1 MPFERDRRL
10 RGNAAKLRF
19 GDYPMPKPVVAIV
32 GKPNVGKSALFNR
45 LVGRRVSIVD
55 ETPGVT
61 RDRVMAEVDLLG
73 RKVILFDTGGIDPTL
88 EDELMARVVD
98 QVKIAIDEADVI
110 VFMVDGREEPTVTDL
125 EIAEMLRKSGKPIIF
140 VANKI
145 DEPSTPMAEFWEL
158 RLGAPL
164 PISALHGR
172 NVDKL
177 KAAIVDELPPPT
189 PDEFLPT
196 EWEDAIKVAIVGR
209 PNVGKSSLLNAI
221 LGEER
226 VIVSPIPGTT
236 RDAIDTPFE
245 WRGRK
250 FILIDT
256 AGIRR
261 KSQIRAPLEYYAM
274 VRAFGAIDRSD
285 VVVLVIDG
293 VEGVTR
299 QDARIGGY
307 AHEQGK
313 PTVIVVSKWDLV
325 RGKLE
330 EDAASP
336 SQLKRR
342 EKLLQSDFANF
353 LKQELWFLHYAP
365 VLYTSAVKRWNVEAI
380 LEQVVYCYEQSRK
393 RITTGV
399 LNRSLR
405 QIIGEHPPPSDG
417 KRQLKIYYAT
427 QPEVAPPTF
436 VLFVNDPDLVEDS
449 YLRFLEKRLRA
460 LFQWDGTPFRWVV
473 RSSHERK
480 GEDES

>member
-1 MPFERDRRL
+1 
-10 RGNAAKLRF
+10 
-19 GDYPMPKPVVAIV
+19 MPKPVVAIV

-45 LVGRRVSIVD
+45 LVGRRVAIVD

-61 RDRVMAEVDLLG
+61 RDRVMAEIDLLG

-110 VFMVDGREEPTVTDL
+110 VFMVDGREEPTITDH
-125 EIAEMLRKSGKPIIF
+125 EIAEMLRKSGKPIVF

-145 DEPSTPMAEFWEL
+145 DEPSTPIAEFWEL

-177 KAAIVDELPPPT
+177 KSAIVDELPPPA
-189 PDEFLPT
+189 PDEFLT
-196 EWEDAIKVAIVGR
+196 AEWQDAIKIAIVGR

-245 WRGRK
+245 WQGRK

-285 VVVLVIDG
+285 VVILVIDG

-313 PTVIVVSKWDLV
+313 PTVIVVSKWDLICH
-325 RGKLE
+325 KLKE
-330 EDAASP
+330 ESATPA
-336 SQLKRR
+336 QLRR
-342 EKLLQSDFANF
+342 HEKLLQSDFANF
-353 LKQELWFLHYAP
+353 LQQELWFLYYAP
-365 VLYTSAVKRWNVEAI
+365 ILYTSAVERWNVELI
-380 LEQVVYCYEQSRK
+380 LKQALYCYEQSRK
-393 RITTGV
+393 RIATGT
-399 LNRSLR
+399 LNKTLR

-417 KRQLKIYYAT
+417 KKQLKIYYAT
-427 QPEVAPPTF
+427 QPEVEPPTF
-436 VLFVNDPDLVEDS
+436 VLFVNDPDLLQEG
-449 YLRFLEKRLRA
+449 YLRFLEKRLRKI
-460 LFQWDGTPFRWVV
+460 FQWDGTPFKWLI
-473 RSSHERK
+473 RSSHNHGSE
-480 GEDES
+480 EAH

>member
-1 MPFERDRRL
+1 
-10 RGNAAKLRF
+10 
-19 GDYPMPKPVVAIV
+19 MPKPVVAIV

-45 LVGRRVSIVD
+45 LVGRRVAIVD

-61 RDRVMAEVDLLG
+61 RDRVMAEIDLLG

-110 VFMVDGREEPTVTDL
+110 VFMVDGREEPTITDH
-125 EIAEMLRKSGKPIIF
+125 EIAEMLRKSGKPIVF

-145 DEPSTPMAEFWEL
+145 DEPSTPIAEFWEL

-177 KAAIVDELPPPT
+177 KSAIVDELPPPA
-189 PDEFLPT
+189 PDEFLT
-196 EWEDAIKVAIVGR
+196 AEWQDAIKIAIVGR

-226 VIVSPIPGTT
+226 VIVSSIPGTT

-245 WRGRK
+245 WQGRK

-285 VVVLVIDG
+285 VVILVIDG

-313 PTVIVVSKWDLV
+313 PTVIVVSKWDLICH
-325 RGKLE
+325 KLKE
-330 EDAASP
+330 ESATPA
-336 SQLKRR
+336 QLRR
-342 EKLLQSDFANF
+342 HEKLLQSDFANF
-353 LKQELWFLHYAP
+353 LQQELWFLYYAP
-365 VLYTSAVKRWNVEAI
+365 ILYTSAVERWNVELI
-380 LEQVVYCYEQSRK
+380 LKQALYCYEQSRK
-393 RITTGV
+393 RIATGT
-399 LNRSLR
+399 LNKTLR

-417 KRQLKIYYAT
+417 KKQLKIYYAT
-427 QPEVAPPTF
+427 QPEVEPPTF
-436 VLFVNDPDLVEDS
+436 VLFVNDPDLLQEG
-449 YLRFLEKRLRA
+449 YLRFLEKRLRKI
-460 LFQWDGTPFRWVV
+460 FQWDGTPFKWLI
-473 RSSHERK
+473 RSSHNHGSE
-480 GEDES
+480 EAH

>member
-1 MPFERDRRL
+1 
-10 RGNAAKLRF
+10 
-19 GDYPMPKPVVAIV
+19 MPKPVVAIV

-45 LVGRRVSIVD
+45 LVGRRVAIVD

-61 RDRVMAEVDLLG
+61 RDRVMAEIDLLG

-98 QVKIAIDEADVI
+98 QVKIAVDEADVI
-110 VFMVDGREEPTVTDL
+110 VFMVDGREEPTITDH
-125 EIAEMLRKSGKPIIF
+125 EIAEMLRKSGKPIVF

-145 DEPSTPMAEFWEL
+145 DEPSTPMSEFWEL

-177 KAAIVDELPPPT
+177 KSAIVDELPPPA
-189 PDEFLPT
+189 PDEFLPA
-196 EWEDAIKVAIVGR
+196 EWQDAIKIAIVGR

-245 WRGRK
+245 WQGRK

-285 VVVLVIDG
+285 VVILVIDG

-325 RGKLE
+325 RKKLE
-330 EDAASP
+330 EESATPA
-336 SQLKRR
+336 QLRRR

-353 LKQELWFLHYAP
+353 LQQELWFLYYAP
-365 VLYTSAVKRWNVEAI
+365 VLYTSAVERWNVEAV
-380 LEQVVYCYEQSRK
+380 LEQALYCYEQSHK

-399 LNRSLR
+399 LNRALR
-405 QIIGEHPPPSDG
+405 QIIGEQPPPSDG
-417 KRQLKIYYAT
+417 RKQLKIYYAT

-436 VLFVNDPDLVEDS
+436 VLFVNDPELVKDS
-449 YLRFLEKRLRA
+449 YLRFLEKRLRT
-460 LFQWDGTPFRWVV
+460 LFNWDGTPFRWLV
-473 RSSHERK
+473 RPSHKRA
-480 GEDES
+480 ESDGS

>member
-1 MPFERDRRL
+1 
-10 RGNAAKLRF
+10 
-19 GDYPMPKPVVAIV
+19 MPKPVVAIV

-45 LVGRRVSIVD
+45 LVGRRVAIVD

-61 RDRVMAEVDLLG
+61 RDRVMAEIDLLG

-110 VFMVDGREEPTVTDL
+110 VFMVDGREEPTITDH
-125 EIAEMLRKSGKPIIF
+125 EIAEMLRKSGKPIVF

-145 DEPSTPMAEFWEL
+145 DEPSTPMSEFWEL

-177 KAAIVDELPPPT
+177 KSAIVDELPPPA
-189 PDEFLPT
+189 PDEFLPA
-196 EWEDAIKVAIVGR
+196 EWQDAIKIAIVGR

-245 WRGRK
+245 WQGRK

-285 VVVLVIDG
+285 VVILVIDG

-313 PTVIVVSKWDLV
+313 PTVIVVSKWDLICH
-325 RGKLE
+325 KLKE
-330 EDAASP
+330 ESATPA
-336 SQLKRR
+336 QLRR
-342 EKLLQSDFANF
+342 HEKLLQSDFANF
-353 LKQELWFLHYAP
+353 LQQELWFLYYAP
-365 VLYTSAVKRWNVEAI
+365 ILYTSAVERWNVELI
-380 LEQVVYCYEQSRK
+380 LKQALYCYEQSRK
-393 RITTGV
+393 RIATGT
-399 LNRSLR
+399 LNKTLR

-417 KRQLKIYYAT
+417 KKQLKIYYAT
-427 QPEVAPPTF
+427 QPEVEPPTF
-436 VLFVNDPDLVEDS
+436 VLFVNDPDLLQEG
-449 YLRFLEKRLRA
+449 YLRFLEKRLRKI
-460 LFQWDGTPFRWVV
+460 FQWDGTPFKWLI
-473 RSSHERK
+473 RSSHNHGSE
-480 GEDES
+480 EAH

>member
-1 MPFERDRRL
+1 
-10 RGNAAKLRF
+10 
-19 GDYPMPKPVVAIV
+19 MPKPVVAIV

-45 LVGRRVSIVD
+45 LVGRRISIVD

-61 RDRVMAEVDLLG
+61 RDRVMAEVEILG

-88 EDELMARVVD
+88 EDELAARVAD
-98 QVKIAIDEADVI
+98 QVKIAVDEADVI
-110 VFMVDGREEPTVTDL
+110 VFMVDGREEPTRTDL
-125 EIAEMLRKSGKPIIF
+125 EIAEMLRKAGKPIVF
-140 VANKI
+140 VANKL
-145 DEPSTPMAEFWEL
+145 DTPSTPMAEFWEL
-158 RLGAPL
+158 RLGEPI

-172 NVDKL
+172 NIDKL
-177 KAAIVDELPPPT
+177 KSVIVDELPPST
-189 PDEFLPT
+189 PDEFLPE

-209 PNVGKSSLLNAI
+209 PNVGKSALLNAI

-236 RDAIDTPFE
+236 RDAVDTNFE
-245 WRGRK
+245 WKGKK

-256 AGIRR
+256 AGIKR
-261 KSQIRAPLEYYAM
+261 KSQIRANLEYYAM
-274 VRAFGAIDRSD
+274 VRSFGAIDRSD

-325 RGKLE
+325 QSKLSE
-330 EDAASP
+330 ETASP
-336 SQLKRR
+336 ARMKRL
-342 EKLLQSDFANF
+342 EKLLQNDFASF
-353 LKQELWFLHYAP
+353 LKEELCFLYYAP
-365 VLYTSAVKRWNVEAI
+365 VVYTSAVKRWNIEAV
-380 LEQVVYCYEQSRK
+380 LEQVIYCYEQSRK

-399 LNRSLR
+399 LNRTLS

-417 KRQLKIYYAT
+417 QRQLKIYYAT

-436 VLFVNDPDLVEDS
+436 VLFVNHTDLVKES
-449 YLRFLEKRLRA
+449 YLRFLEKRLKD
-460 LFQWDGTPFRWVV
+460 LFQWDGTPFRWVIK
-473 RSSHERK
+473 SSHK
-480 GEDES
+480 QPKDN

>member
-1 MPFERDRRL
+1 
-10 RGNAAKLRF
+10 
-19 GDYPMPKPVVAIV
+19 MPKPVVAIV

-45 LVGRRVSIVD
+45 LVGKRIAIVD

-61 RDRVMAEVDLLG
+61 RDRVMAEAELLG
-73 RKVILFDTGGIDPTL
+73 RRVLLFDTGGIDPSL
-88 EDELMARVVD
+88 EDELMVRVVD
-98 QVKIAIDEADVI
+98 QVELAIEEADVI
-110 VFMVDGREEPTVTDL
+110 VFMVDGREEPTQTDM
-125 EIAEMLRKSGKPIIF
+125 EIAQMLRKSGKPIVL

-145 DEPSTPMAEFWEL
+145 DTEKTPMAEFWEL
-158 RLGAPL
+158 RLGEPL

-172 NVDKL
+172 NVEKL
-177 KAAIVDELPPPT
+177 KAAIVDELPPLT
-189 PDEFLPT
+189 PDEFLPD
-196 EWEDAIKVAIVGR
+196 EWQDAIRIAIVGR

-245 WRGRK
+245 WQGRK

-261 KSQIRAPLEYYAM
+261 KTQIRAPLEYYAM
-274 VRAFGAIDRSD
+274 VRSFGAIDRSH

-313 PTVIVVSKWDLV
+313 PVVLVISKWDLV
-325 RGKLE
+325 QGKLE
-330 EDAASP
+330 EEAASP
-336 SQLKRR
+336 SQLRRR
-342 EKLLQSDFANF
+342 EKLLQDDFARF
-353 LKQELWFLHYAP
+353 LQQELWFLSYAP
-365 VLYTSAVKRWNVEAI
+365 VLYTSATLRWNVEAV
-380 LEQVVYCYEQSRK
+380 LEKAVHCYEQSRR
-393 RITTGV
+393 RIPTGQ
-399 LNRSLR
+399 LNRLLR
-405 QIIGEHPPPSDG
+405 QIVGEQSPPNNL
-417 KRQLKIYYAT
+417 RIYYAT

-436 VLFVNDPDLVEDS
+436 VLFVNNRELLTES

-460 LFQWDGTPFRWVV
+460 VLQWEGTPFQWIV

-480 GEDES
+480 DGEDE

>member
-1 MPFERDRRL
+1 
-10 RGNAAKLRF
+10 
-19 GDYPMPKPVVAIV
+19 MPKPVVAIV

-45 LVGRRVSIVD
+45 LAGRRIAIVD

-61 RDRVMAEVDLLG
+61 RDRVMAEADLLG

-88 EDELMARVVD
+88 DDQLMNCVLD
-98 QVKIAIDEADVI
+98 QVKIAIDDADVI
-110 VFMVDGREEPTVTDL
+110 VFLVDGLEGLTRTDL
-125 EIAEMLRKSGKPIIF
+125 EIAEMLRKSGKPIVF
-140 VANKI
+140 AANKI
-145 DEPSTPMAEFWEL
+145 DTSSTPMAEFWEL
-158 RLGAPL
+158 RMGAPL

-177 KAAIVDELPPPT
+177 KAAIVEKLPPPT
-189 PDEFLPT
+189 PDELLPEEWT
-196 EWEDAIKVAIVGR
+196 EAIKVAIVGR
-209 PNVGKSSLLNAI
+209 PNVGKSSLLNAL

-245 WRGRK
+245 WQGHK

-274 VRAFGAIDRSD
+274 VRAFGAIDRCD

-293 VEGVTR
+293 VEGVTH

-313 PTVIVVSKWDLV
+313 PTILVVSKWDLV

-330 EDAASP
+330 EETANPA
-336 SQLKRR
+336 QLRRR

-353 LKQELWFLHYAP
+353 LQKELWFLSYAP
-365 VLYTSAVKRWNVEAI
+365 VLYTSATKRWNVEAV
-380 LEQVVYCYEQSRK
+380 LEKALYCYEQSRK

-399 LNRSLR
+399 LNRAIR
-405 QIIGEHPPPSDG
+405 QIIGEHPPPSEG

-436 VLFVNDPDLVEDS
+436 VLFVNDPELMTDG
-449 YLRFLEKRLRA
+449 YLRFLEKRFRA
-460 LFQWDGTPFRWVV
+460 MFQWDGTPFKWVI
-473 RSSHERK
+473 RSSHERAPRK
-480 GEDES
+480 VP